1 MRAMMQT
8 AFALA
13 MEETGLK
20 VTVEAGTHLSPA
32 LMLDILRQV
41 FMLPA
46 NMFTGVLL
54 DVRAGKADPRLD
66 DAAVGQ
72 IATYIRARQSERPE
86 KLRTAFVVDRERSVD
101 LMRRVAFLT
110 ESLPLDAAVFQ
121 TEADAWRWL
130 ARDEGRQ

>member
-1 MRAMMQT
+1 MQT

-20 VTVEAGTHLSPA
+20 VTVDAGPSLSPA

-46 NMFTGVLL
+46 DMFSGVLL
-54 DVRAGKADPRLD
+54 DLRAGKTDPRLD

-72 IATYIRARQSERPE
+72 IAAYVRARQSERPV
-86 KLRTAFVVDRERSVD
+86 KLRLAFVVDRERSIDV
-101 LMRRVAFLT
+101 MRRVAFLT
-110 ESLPLDAAVFQ
+110 ESLPPKAAVFQ
-121 TEADAWRWL
+121 AEADAWRWL
-130 ARDEGRQ
+130 AEDEERR